1 MVDKMYEIRP
11 KWVKLFGFL
20 LDIIGTIIIAFAILK
35 IQDRLTELNTLIE
48 LEEELEKELATESR
62 LTLIGITLI
71 FSGFLLILWE
81 EIYSTF
87 FKKENVTE
95 DIYSDLYSLT

>member
-1 MVDKMYEIRP
+1 MDRMYDISP

-20 LDIIGTIIIAFAILK
+20 LDIIGTIIIAFAIIKL
-35 IQDRLTELNTLIE
+35 QNRFTDLGTLTE
-48 LEEELEKELATESR
+48 LEEELQAELDMESR

-71 FSGFLLILWE
+71 FAGFLFILFE

-87 FKKENVTE
+87 FKKRIGN
-95 DIYSDLYSLT
+95 I